1 MCRRGSRRLTDRVL
15 SGEKVGSDGERAN
28 GSLVGPV

>member
-1 MCRRGSRRLTDRVL
+1 MRRRGSRRLIDRVL
-15 SGEKVGSDGERAN
+15 SGEKMGVDGERAN